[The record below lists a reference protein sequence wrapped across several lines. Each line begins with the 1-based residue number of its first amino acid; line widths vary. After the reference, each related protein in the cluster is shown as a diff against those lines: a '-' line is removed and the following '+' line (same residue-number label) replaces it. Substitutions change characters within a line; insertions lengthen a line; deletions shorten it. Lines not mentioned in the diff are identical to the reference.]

1 MKLVV
6 LFFIQLA
13 TGLWRSPHRF
23 VRYPHDHHQNV
34 IFLSSPSETSS
45 SSLPAVVIEPS
56 SSSTTT
62 FTNNHGHLVDNLRT
76 SKPLYQF
83 ILTFPERARKEL
95 SFSLFV
101 EYDFASFLFGVLRF
115 NRRAQ
120 WSSSFSDEMKT
131 IIYQYIELD
140 ILATSNEQVTR
151 YVDILWCLGKLSSDF
166 NSQPDS
172 LQSAIFNKLI
182 TLEPASIG
190 REVSRVLY
198 SLSLMQLCWVD
209 IPPSPHRAL
218 LQLLTMY
225 LPTMNV
231 IEVVN
236 SVYALGRMGCLW
248 STLPKP
254 LYQELLVHVQRS
266 VSSSGVIS
274 ISNLLW

>member
-1 MKLVV
+1 
-6 LFFIQLA
+6 LF
-13 TGLWRSPHRF
+13 
-23 VRYPHDHHQNV
+23 
-34 IFLSSPSETSS
+34 
-45 SSLPAVVIEPS
+45 IE
-56 SSSTTT
+56 
-62 FTNNHGHLVDNLRT
+62 N
-76 SKPLYQF
+76 
-83 ILTFPERARKEL
+83 
-95 SFSLFV
+95 
-101 EYDFASFLFGVLRF
+101 DFASFLFGILRF

-120 WSSSFSDEMKT
+120 WSSSFSDELKS

-166 NSQPDS
+166 SNQPDS
-172 LQSAIFNKLI
+172 LQDAIFNKLM

-198 SLSLMQLCWVD
+198 SLSLMQLRWIDV
-209 IPPSPHRAL
+209 PSSPRRSL
-218 LQLLTMY
+218 LHLLSTY
-225 LPTMNV
+225 LPSMNV
-231 IEVVN
+231 VEVVN
-236 SVYALGRMGCLW
+236 SVYALGRMGCSW

>member
-1 MKLVV
+1 MKLAV
-6 LFFIQLA
+6 LFFIQLVTA
-13 TGLWRSPHRF
+13 LWHSPRRF
-23 VRYPHDHHQNV
+23 IGKHYNDL
-34 IFLSSPSETSS
+34 ISLSTSPSETSS
-45 SSLPAVVIEPS
+45 LPVVPS
-56 SSSTTT
+56 SSSKI
-62 FTNNHGHLVDNLRT
+62 NHLVDSLRS

-101 EYDFASFLFGVLRF
+101 EYDFASFLFGILRF

-120 WSSSFSDEMKT
+120 WSSFADELKP

-140 ILATSNEQVTR
+140 ILGTSNEQVTR

-166 NSQPDS
+166 NSYPDS
-172 LQSAIFNKLI
+172 LQAAIFNKLT

-198 SLSLMQLCWVD
+198 SLSLMQLRWDDV
-209 IPPSPHRAL
+209 PASPRRAL
-218 LQLLTMY
+218 LQLLTTY
-225 LPTMNV
+225 LPAMNV
-231 IEVVN
+231 VEVVN
-236 SVYALGRMGCLW
+236 TVYALGRIGCSW

-266 VSSSGVIS
+266 ISTSGVIS